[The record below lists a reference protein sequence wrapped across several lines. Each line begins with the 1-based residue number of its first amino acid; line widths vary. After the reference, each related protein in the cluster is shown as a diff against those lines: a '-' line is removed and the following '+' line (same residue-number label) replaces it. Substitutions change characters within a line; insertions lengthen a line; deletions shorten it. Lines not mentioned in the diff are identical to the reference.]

1 MNFAFRSPV
10 TVLLFALLLSSCKK
24 KETAEVILHQ
34 PPLDPP
40 PPSLNVQEQTDPLL
54 ERPPASDARISVP
67 PPASHDAREIRV
79 PPPSGPGASATPP
92 SRLDE
97 LAASDTAYEAWFAKH
112 HLNLNQPAMLD
123 EDPDGDGATNR
134 DEFMADTNPNDP
146 NSRPGVH
153 KAMRLK
159 KYTEVRLPVVL
170 EGVDGQKARI
180 RRTDEESAK
189 GQSVSVGENVRG
201 MTMKVTR
208 VESRQDSDKDGRPVD
223 RSRVTL
229 EDPASKERVVL
240 VKDMPARTAGSNAVL
255 TSEDGTTTL
264 TVKVGDTFQWPSEP
278 GATYKV
284 IDLREDQ
291 VVVQQLETQ
300 KMWTVPKQ

>member
-1 MNFAFRSPV
+1 MNPFFRFPV
-10 TVLLFALLLSSCKK
+10 TLLLFGLLLGSCKK
-24 KETAEVILHQ
+24 KEGAEVVV
-34 PPLDPP
+34 DPP
-40 PPSLNVQEQTDPLL
+40 RPSVPVQEQTDPFL

-67 PPASHDAREIRV
+67 PPASHDAREIGV
-79 PPPSGPGASATPP
+79 PPSGAPGASATPP

-97 LAASDTAYEAWFAKH
+97 LAASDTAYEAWFGKH
-112 HLNLNQPAMLD
+112 HLNLNDPKMLD

-134 DEFMADTNPNDP
+134 DEFMADTNPNDQ

-170 EGVDGQKARI
+170 EAVDGQKARI
-180 RRTDEESAK
+180 RRTDEEAAK
-189 GQSVSVGENVRG
+189 TQSVSVGESLRG
-201 MTMKVTR
+201 MSMKVAR
-208 VESRQDSDKDGRPVD
+208 VESRQESDKDGKPVD

-229 EDPASKERVVL
+229 EDPSTKERVVL
-240 VKDMPARTAGSNAVL
+240 VKDLPARTAGTHAVL
-255 TSEDGTTTL
+255 TSEDGVTTL
-264 TVKVGDTFQWPSEP
+264 TVKVGETFQWPTEP

>member
-1 MNFAFRSPV
+1 MNAFFSFAVSLLLF
-10 TVLLFALLLSSCKK
+10 VLLVSSCTKR
-24 KETAEVILHQ
+24 EEGEVVME
-34 PPLDPP
+34 PPRPTLP
-40 PPSLNVQEQTDPLL
+40 VQEQSDPLL

-67 PPASHDAREIRV
+67 PPASHDAREISV
-79 PPPSGPGASATPP
+79 PPTGGPGASATPAT
-92 SRLDE
+92 RLDE
-97 LAASDTAYEAWFAKH
+97 LAASDTAYEAWFGKH
-112 HLNLNQPAMLD
+112 RLNLNEPKMLD

-134 DEFMADTNPNDP
+134 DEFMADTDPNDP

-170 EGVDGQKARI
+170 EAVDGQKARI
-180 RRTDEESAK
+180 RRTDEEAGK
-189 GQSVSVGENVRG
+189 TQSVSVGENVRG
-201 MTMKVTR
+201 MSMKVTR
-208 VESRQDSDKDGRPVD
+208 VESRQDSDKDGKAVD

-229 EDPASKERVVL
+229 EDPATKERVVL
-240 VKDMPARTAGSNAVL
+240 VKDMPARTAGSTAVL
-255 TSEDGTTTL
+255 TSEDGTTTK
-264 TVKVGDTFQWPSEP
+264 TVKVGDTFQWPADP
-278 GATYKV
+278 NATYKV